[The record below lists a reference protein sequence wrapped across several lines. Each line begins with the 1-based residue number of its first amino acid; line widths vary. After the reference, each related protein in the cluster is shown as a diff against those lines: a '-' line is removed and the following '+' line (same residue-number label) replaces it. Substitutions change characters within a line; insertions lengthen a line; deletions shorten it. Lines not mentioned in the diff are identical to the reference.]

1 MYGQGYVH
9 SVVCE
14 VNKLI
19 NGNSYRLNRLRFRIA
34 CEGSFCNARSLNCL
48 GISCSNWYRFHRR
61 KQHYAKNGLFCR
73 CNNQRWEMNE
83 SVYPSNQSHAAVQP
97 SYGNIL
103 AAILGSL
110 LIISTLIGNSLV
122 CINFYLFKELRT
134 VCHYFVISLSAA
146 DILVALVAMPFWCA
160 LQVTSNQWLFSQELR
175 IFWNCMDIL
184 CGSASIMNLAA
195 VSIDRHAAITDPF
208 SYQNVMTSVRAI
220 GMIVFVWLYSL
231 LVSGLRL
238 ASWPTKSSYMLFI
251 ALSSFFLPLFIMIV
265 MYVKIYFVARK
276 QAHLLRRGRSYA
288 KDVKAAKTIALLI
301 GLFVICWG
309 PFFAI
314 ILCFAYDQSCPV
326 PSSLFNVIKWME
338 YTSSCLNP
346 IIYTFLDRSYR
357 RAFRKLCKLV
367 RKSRHQSNSS
377 TTAGSQLRD
386 GSSFTGSHQ
395 ASDSVVDPRRKRTG
409 SIIGACL
416 GPSKDSTI

>member
-1 MYGQGYVH
+1 MLKEY
-9 SVVCE
+9 
-14 VNKLI
+14 
-19 NGNSYRLNRLRFRIA
+19 
-34 CEGSFCNARSLNCL
+34 
-48 GISCSNWYRFHRR
+48 
-61 KQHYAKNGLFCR
+61 LFCR
-73 CNNQRWEMNE
+73 CDNQRWEMNE
-83 SVYPSNQSHAAVQP
+83 SVQPSNQSDAAVQP

-110 LIISTLIGNSLV
+110 LIICTLIGNSLV
-122 CINFYLFKELRT
+122 CISFYLFKELRT
-134 VCHYFVISLSAA
+134 VCHFFVISLSAA

-175 IFWNCMDIL
+175 YFWNCMDIL
-184 CGSASIMNLAA
+184 CGTASIMNLTA

-238 ASWPTKSSYMLFI
+238 ANWPTKSSYMLFI
-251 ALSSFFLPLFIMIV
+251 ALASFFLPLFIMII
-265 MYVKIYFVARK
+265 MYIKIYLVARK
-276 QAHLLRRGRSYA
+276 QVHLLRRGRSYA

-301 GLFVICWG
+301 GLFVVCWG

-326 PSSLFNVIKWME
+326 PSTLFNIIKWME

-346 IIYTFLDRSYR
+346 IIYTFLNRSYR
-357 RAFRKLCKLV
+357 RAFRKLSKLV
-367 RKSRHQSNSS
+367 HRSRHQSDSS
-377 TTAGSQLRD
+377 SVGSQLRD
-386 GSSFTGSHQ
+386 GGSFTGSHQ
-395 ASDSVVDPRRKRTG
+395 ASDNFVDQRRKRTG
-409 SIIGACL
+409 SNIGACL